1 MADDSKMLRS
11 VVNNNFDPEEYRR
24 VREEF
29 LKNLRKGRQFTPP
42 PPEPVVNKQ
51 LKAVDL
57 KADQIEKM
65 YASGDLTDEEF
76 EILMEQ
82 LDAEY
87 DEL

>member
-1 MADDSKMLRS
+1 MADDLEMLRG
-11 VVNNNFDPEEYRR
+11 VVGNDFDPEEYRK

-42 PPEPVVNKQ
+42 PPKPVVNKQ
-51 LKAVDL
+51 LKAVNL

-65 YASGDLTDEEF
+65 YASGELTDEEF